1 MSAMRSLA
9 LAGCLLACAEWRLP
23 PTFPEQAAGRPVI
36 HEQAV
41 VGFSDLGD
49 LAAAQLVDADGQEPS
64 LSLLAF
70 SRGGEPTRTL
80 LEAPRD
86 RAAAIAQR
94 LRADG
99 AEARPLLATLLGAQ
113 WPEAL
118 AAAAVLG
125 FTPHPPL
132 PAGAGQSEWRAI
144 GAPQAGPPPLLLPTP
159 RSTRPGQATAPSLPR
174 CAPAFPGQPV
184 RIPLVARCLR

>member
-1 MSAMRSLA
+1 MRRLA

-41 VGFSDLGD
+41 VGLSQAGD
-49 LAAAQLVDADGQEPS
+49 LAAVQLVDADGQEPS

-70 SRGGEPTRTL
+70 GRGGEPTRSL

-86 RAAAIAQR
+86 RAAAVALH
-94 LRADG
+94 LRANG
-99 AEARPLLATLLGAQ
+99 AEARPLLAALVATG

-118 AAAAVLG
+118 ASASALG
-125 FTPHPPL
+125 FKPHPPL
-132 PAGAGQSEWRAI
+132 PPEASAGEWHAI
-144 GAPQAGPPPLLLPTP
+144 GAP
-159 RSTRPGQATAPSLPR
+159 
-174 CAPAFPGQPV
+174 
-184 RIPLVARCLR
+184 

>member
-1 MSAMRSLA
+1 MRRLA

-132 PAGAGQSEWRAI
+132 PAGARQSEW
-144 GAPQAGPPPLLLPTP
+144 PPIRSTSTRSATPP
-159 RSTRPGQATAPSLPR
+159 RSPRSRAGRTRPSPCCDKRRPSIRRACRCSGATTAT
-174 CAPAFPGQPV
+174 
-184 RIPLVARCLR
+184 